1 MKALGLHRP
10 IFLVVAV
17 VGASLP
23 AFGGNISFTCA
34 ANIDATQAGTCAS
47 LNVSLAGL
55 YASTFTDVNASIY
68 IQYGTTGLGASND
81 YLNTVTYS
89 AYLAALT
96 AHESGANDIAAVGSL
111 SPTNPVVPGEGVA
124 ITSALAA
131 ALGLSGGIGIDASQG
146 SCTLGNAGC
155 YNGIITISNTA
166 SLFYRSG
173 VQSPSAYDFFSV
185 VEHETD
191 EILGTSSCLTTSAGS
206 PATSVGCTN
215 GGTGVGAADLFRY
228 SAPGTRSYL
237 STANGTTA
245 YFSTDGGNTNI
256 AGYNNSP
263 NGADYGDFDSASL
276 RIQNAFGTPGT
287 GGLDI
292 TNDGGSEIKLLDA
305 VGYNLTSNSSTA
317 TPEPGTLLLFG
328 TSFAMFG
335 GFAFRR
341 HPPVLNRRW
350 MG

>member
-1 MKALGLHRP
+1 LIVGALG
-10 IFLVVAV
+10 A
-17 VGASLP
+17 ALP
-23 AFGGNISFTCA
+23 ALGGNISFTCSG
-34 ANIDATQAGTCAS
+34 NIDATQAGTCAS
-47 LNVSLAGL
+47 LNGTLAGL
-55 YASTFTDVNASIY
+55 YSSTFTNANASIY
-68 IQYGTTGLGASND
+68 IQYGATGLGASTE

-96 AHESGANDIAAVGSL
+96 AHESGANDAVAVGSL
-111 SPTNPVVPGEGVA
+111 SPTNPVVPGDGVA

-131 ALGLSGGIGIDASQG
+131 ALGLPGGIGINLSDG

-155 YNGIITISNTA
+155 YDGIITISNTA

-173 VQSPSAYDFFSV
+173 VQSPSAYDFYAV

-206 PATSVGCTN
+206 PASSVGCTN
-215 GGTGVGAADLFRY
+215 GGTGVGAVDLFRY
-228 SAPGTRSYL
+228 SGPGTRSYL

-245 YFSTDGGNTNI
+245 YSSIDGGNTNI

-276 RIQNAFGTPGT
+276 RIQNAFGTPGSS
-287 GGLDI
+287 LDI
-292 TNDGGSEIKLLDA
+292 TNDDGSEIKVLDA
-305 VGYNLTSNSSTA
+305 VGYNLTSGSSTA
-317 TPEPGTLLLFG
+317 TPEPGTMLLFG
-328 TSFAMFG
+328 SSFAMLG

-341 HPPVLNRRW
+341 RARR
-350 MG
+350 